1 MNKTAINASQAP
13 AAIGPYSH
21 ANAIGDT
28 IFISGQ
34 LGVDPQTG
42 DLADGVVAQATR
54 GFENLKII
62 LAEAG
67 SSLEQVAKT
76 TVFLADMADFAA
88 VNEVYAKYFTSDF
101 PARSCVAVA
110 GLPKG
115 ALFEIEAIA
124 TR

>member
-42 DLADGVVAQATR
+42 DLAYGVVAQATR

>member
-42 DLADGVVAQATR
+42 DLADGVVSQATR

-124 TR
+124 VR